1 MWPVDGRAVVVEGVL
16 GAVESWA
23 PNLALQL
30 TGKNVDKLLNYSEPL
45 FALS

>member
-1 MWPVDGRAVVVEGVL
+1 MWPVDGWAIVVEGGL

-30 TGKNVDKLLNYSEPL
+30 TSKNVDELLNYSEPL